1 MSHTDGC
8 PGGRSQFLTF
18 ESTDKIVIDRKTF
31 KRAFSLLQTSVDILA
46 NVRHREI
53 FLDCLDSHLVETA
66 FLDDSGCYQ
75 ASLLLDAYYE
85 YVPASLAQLGRNL
98 QEAFELIRGFNH
110 D

>member
-1 MSHTDGC
+1 
-8 PGGRSQFLTF
+8 
-18 ESTDKIVIDRKTF
+18 
-31 KRAFSLLQTSVDILA
+31 VDELA
-46 NVRHREI
+46 NARHREI

-66 FLDDSGCYQ
+66 FLDNSGCFQ